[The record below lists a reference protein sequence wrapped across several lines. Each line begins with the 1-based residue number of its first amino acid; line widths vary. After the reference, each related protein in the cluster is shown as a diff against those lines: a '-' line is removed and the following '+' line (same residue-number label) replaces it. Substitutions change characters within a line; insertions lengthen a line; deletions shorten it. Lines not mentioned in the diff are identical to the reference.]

1 MTRDAREEK
10 PLFANEILFMPFID
24 YTWRCRFG
32 GKNVNLINLGIISTM
47 QNDVLYQVVPLAD
60 CMQDP
65 ATLAWLVTA
74 DVPLPG
80 IIPEGR
86 YPSPAE
92 IKAVFDAIPGIRTGY
107 LITDK
112 VWQVTVTSRFDVSW
126 ARLVVRDYDGD
137 VESPGSFY
145 FEGGWDEIIVLLI
158 SHLARK
164 FGPFVLLH
172 DSGAPPQ
179 VVM

>member
-1 MTRDAREEK
+1 M
-10 PLFANEILFMPFID
+10 
-24 YTWRCRFG
+24 
-32 GKNVNLINLGIISTM
+32 
-47 QNDVLYQVVPLAD
+47 LYQVVTLSE

-80 IIPEGR
+80 MIPEGC
-86 YPSPAE
+86 YPSSSE
-92 IKAVFDAIPGIRTGY
+92 IKVVIDAIPGIRSNY
-107 LITDK
+107 LATDRI
-112 VWQVTVTSRFDVSW
+112 WQVTITSRKDVAW
-126 ARLVVRDYDGD
+126 ARLVVQDYDGD
-137 VESPGSFY
+137 PDSPHPFFVEA
-145 FEGGWDEIIVLLI
+145 GWDELI
-158 SHLARK
+158 MLVVSHLARK

>member
-1 MTRDAREEK
+1 MTSNLFVLTCSEFCDLHIVK
-10 PLFANEILFMPFID
+10 P
-24 YTWRCRFG
+24 G
-32 GKNVNLINLGIISTM
+32 GRKNPADLGIISDVK
-47 QNDVLYQVVPLAD
+47 NDVLYQVASLSD

-80 IIPEGR
+80 MIPEGR
-86 YPSPAE
+86 YPSPSE
-92 IKAVFDAIPGIRTGY
+92 IKAVIDAIPGIRAEY

-112 VWQVTVTSRFDVSW
+112 VWQVTVTSRSDVTW
-126 ARLVVRDYDGD
+126 ARLVMRDYDGD
-137 VESPGSFY
+137 VESIHSFY
-145 FEGGWDEIIVLLI
+145 FEAGWDEIIVLVV

-164 FGPFVLLH
+164 YGPFVLLH

>member
-1 MTRDAREEK
+1 MR
-10 PLFANEILFMPFID
+10 
-24 YTWRCRFG
+24 
-32 GKNVNLINLGIISTM
+32 S
-47 QNDVLYQVVPLAD
+47 DVLYQVASLSD
-60 CMQDP
+60 CMQEP

-80 IIPEGR
+80 MIPEGR

-92 IKAVFDAIPGIRTGY
+92 IKAVVDAIPGIRAEY
-107 LITDK
+107 LITDRI
-112 VWQVTVTSRFDVSW
+112 WQVTVTSRSDVTW
-126 ARLVVRDYDGD
+126 ARLVVGDYDGD
-137 VESPGSFY
+137 IDSPHPFY
-145 FEGGWDEIIVLLI
+145 FEAGWDEIIMLVV